1 MLFSPRSSVKSSAS
15 SIRSQPPLRPA
26 WSMRQ
31 VLRLSRAAIVESL
44 CRTTLT
50 FWATSAQERSLI
62 CIIPTRTGEWVWSS
76 PTPPSVSPE
85 KRAEPLSGSSSRNAS
100 LRMCRATNI
109 DKCDGW
115 LGRKR
120 SEMCADLR
128 ANPTGSNMVP
138 TQAPRESSHL
148 VLQWPR
154 IEIANSTH
162 APNSLG
168 AIVLRTKLAAKVAD
182 MEVDASIERGELP
195 VKNIFNECLTGQ
207 NLSWRFEER
216 A

>member
-1 MLFSPRSSVKSSAS
+1 
-15 SIRSQPPLRPA
+15 
-26 WSMRQ
+26 
-31 VLRLSRAAIVESL
+31 
-44 CRTTLT
+44 
-50 FWATSAQERSLI
+50 
-62 CIIPTRTGEWVWSS
+62 
-76 PTPPSVSPE
+76 
-85 KRAEPLSGSSSRNAS
+85 
-100 LRMCRATNI
+100 
-109 DKCDGW
+109 
-115 LGRKR
+115 
-120 SEMCADLR
+120 
-128 ANPTGSNMVP
+128 MVP

-148 VLQWPR
+148 VLQGPR
-154 IEIANSTH
+154 IKIANSTH